1 MRATRPGQPAHLLLD
16 IVECLNGLRIPYVV
30 IGAFAVSFHGVPRAT
45 NDSDAVIW
53 LHGTDITEAALAQR
67 ISDAGFR
74 AQVKLGDAEDPLLGV
89 ITVQDDFGNM
99 LDLILGIRGLDPA
112 ASQRAVD
119 TFLLDTP
126 IRIAGIEDLIA
137 MKLFAGGTQDRED
150 VRGILQVAGDNL
162 NVGLARNLTGRY
174 GVSTQQALEVIL
186 ASLLPKK

>member
-30 IGAFAVSFHGVPRAT
+30 IEAFAVSFHGVPRAT

-137 MKLFAGGTQDRED
+137 MKLFAGGTQDRKD

-162 NVGLARNLTGRY
+162 NLGLARNLTGRY

-186 ASLLPKK
+186 ASLPHKK